1 MRRDDRYVA
10 FTITRSSL
18 MAAAATFAF
27 ISAVVFV
34 YVLVHE
40 LGYAGAHPHAYGP
53 ANIIAAAAGAGA
65 LLSIAVALVA
75 AVGAAAH
82 RGARSPEE

>member
-1 MRRDDRYVA
+1 MRTDDRYVT
-10 FTITRSSL
+10 FTITRRSL
-18 MAAAATFAF
+18 MAVAATCAF

-34 YVLVHE
+34 YVLIHE
-40 LGYAGAHPHAYGP
+40 LDYAGAHPHAYGP

-82 RGARSPEE
+82 RAARSSEE